1 MCDRPYLDDFCTA
14 TSKIDHFTSASANDF
29 IFGLHGDGEDWF
41 LNACFFESCGR
52 NCFRPRSGQLTQ
64 VFIPYLSFSVT

>member
-1 MCDRPYLDDFCTA
+1 MCDRPYLDDFCSA

-41 LNACFFESCGR
+41 LNACC
-52 NCFRPRSGQLTQ
+52 LTVAGAL
-64 VFIPYLSFSVT
+64 VFVDGAAN